1 MKQRDSSQDRDAQR
15 AEQPIADDGG
25 IQAPIPDTRDPYEIL
40 DDMMAVVELLC
51 PEYPERELFRED
63 GEWRL

>member
-1 MKQRDSSQDRDAQR
+1 MKQRDPLQERKVPR
-15 AEQPIADDGG
+15 AEQPIAEDGG

-51 PEYPERELFRED
+51 PEYPEREPFRED
-63 GEWRL
+63 SDWRL